1 LIGLLVLSCDSGPQP
16 IVLGRDRCSHCLM
29 GIAEERFAAQLITRT
44 GKAHNFD
51 SIECLAAFVEFN
63 EEAGNARSI
72 WVTDYESPGRLMDA
86 TQAYFLESDSLRSPM
101 GLGLAA
107 FSSRAARDARP
118 GRPLDWASVRQTV
131 RARWP
136 TGSPHGTMHHSE
148 AGLNAA
154 NAARPG
160 IQGAATDAGE
170 LAARIRAAQ
179 PGERIVVPPGTY
191 RGATL
196 VIDKPLELVA
206 AGDVILDGEGQRQL
220 IEVRSDDVIVRGLV
234 LRNIG
239 TTHVDDRAAIRIEN
253 SKRCRIEDNRIENGF
268 FGIYLAKVD
277 GCEIRG
283 NRLTADGTSETSSGN
298 GIHLWSSQNVIIE
311 NNTIDGY
318 RDGIYFEFV
327 KDGRVANNR
336 SEHNLR
342 YGLHFMF
349 SDRCR
354 YEANV
359 FRSNKAGVA
368 VMYTTAVEM
377 VDNAFLDNWGSATF
391 GLLLK
396 DIRDSRI
403 ERNRFHS
410 NSVALY
416 VEGSDRVSV
425 KDNDFKRNG
434 WAVKVLANSEKNDFL
449 NNNFEANTFDV
460 STNSRQSY
468 NRFEGNYWDAYRGYD
483 LDRDGRG
490 DVPHRPVRLF
500 SILVERNE
508 PSLILLRS
516 FLVQL
521 MDAAES
527 VIPALTPEALVDEKP
542 RMAPS
547 PRETRSAS

>member
-1 LIGLLVLSCDSGPQP
+1 MHRSAAGQS
-16 IVLGRDRCSHCLM
+16 RA
-29 GIAEERFAAQLITRT
+29 IART
-44 GKAHNFD
+44 GNH
-51 SIECLAAFVEFN
+51 IV
-63 EEAGNARSI
+63 
-72 WVTDYESPGRLMDA
+72 
-86 TQAYFLESDSLRSPM
+86 
-101 GLGLAA
+101 
-107 FSSRAARDARP
+107 
-118 GRPLDWASVRQTV
+118 
-131 RARWP
+131 
-136 TGSPHGTMHHSE
+136 
-148 AGLNAA
+148 
-154 NAARPG
+154 
-160 IQGAATDAGE
+160 ATDAVE
-170 LAARIRAAQ
+170 LAARILAAQ

-196 VIDKPLELVA
+196 VIDKPLELVG
-206 AGDVILDGEGQRQL
+206 AGDAILDGEGKRQL
-220 IEVRSDDVIVRGLV
+220 IEVRSDDVLIRGFV

-283 NRLTADGTSETSSGN
+283 NQLTAEGTSETSSGN

-311 NNTIDGY
+311 NNTIEGY

-354 YEANV
+354 YEANI

-377 VDNAFLDNWGSATF
+377 VDNEFLDNWGSATF

-403 ERNRFHS
+403 EQNRFHS

-416 VEGSDRVSV
+416 MEGSDRVSV

-434 WAVKVLANSEKNDFL
+434 WAVKVLANSEKNDFV

-542 RMAPS
+542 RMVPS
-547 PRETRSAS
+547 PREAGSVS